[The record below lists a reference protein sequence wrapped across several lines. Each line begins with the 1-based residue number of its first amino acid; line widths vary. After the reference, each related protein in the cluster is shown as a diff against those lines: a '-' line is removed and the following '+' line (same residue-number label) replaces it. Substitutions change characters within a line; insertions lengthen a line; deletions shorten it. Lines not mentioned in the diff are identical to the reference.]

1 MPGWTAYPRFASG
14 SRKSSA
20 RPVADGRSG
29 GADRDRYLGGRVSR
43 EVDRS
48 SSRQADHPASFN
60 QIGVDPA
67 EAAGIVDRLGFARH
81 MRP

>member
-20 RPVADGRSG
+20 RPVVDGRSG
-29 GADRDRYLGGRVSR
+29 GAGRDRDLGGRVCP
-43 EVDRS
+43 EVDRT

-60 QIGVDPA
+60 QIGVESA
-67 EAAGIVDRLGFARH
+67 
-81 MRP
+81 